1 MEYDAVVEEAQKR
14 IQDNAFYMTKA
25 LDAQNLKEAMKFAEQ
40 MVGSLRVGSVSPRE
54 YYSLFLQVF
63 DELNLLEM
71 AFVEAYNKKKIKI
84 SKIYEKVQY
93 SQELIP
99 RLYLMITAGSVLIDS
114 REMTSVAVIQDLFQM
129 LKGVQHPFRG
139 LFLRF
144 YFLKMIKRKIPDADQ
159 EDYQEKLERE
169 FGCLENILNMLS
181 ENFGEMNKLWI
192 RIGTLIKDKK
202 SRKQQREELKMTVG
216 ENIVRLAGI
225 QGLTV
230 EVYKEKLLPMLLEH
244 IVSCGDKMS
253 QSYLFNCLIH
263 AFPDEF
269 HLETLEMML
278 KATED
283 LSPKVALREIYIKI
297 MDRLA
302 EYAKRAENGEAERT
316 DMIRVYKLF
325 KNSIANIV
333 AKQTDGEVQ
342 LHKLLE
348 LQSTFLKFCVN
359 SFPGVVEYV
368 DEILQI
374 SVALC
379 SKVSA
384 SEYTE
389 EVLDS
394 LVSILSLPLDS
405 LALAVLA
412 LEEYPRLMNYLP
424 FIKRKRVALK
434 ILEAV
439 LNSRTYIMRSDVLMK
454 VLVFI
459 GPLFEAGDSESVPPT
474 ADELEE
480 QLCLLGR
487 LSHLCES
494 HDPHVTVE
502 LLKRVEKKT
511 RKLDASWKKSLI
523 PALITCYF
531 RAVRRFKELQ
541 ALIAANPEDL
551 QSQIQAPYEQRVQN
565 ATYLTEDEK
574 NSWTYTIPAMELNLA
589 ELFKA
594 ARFLIDDVAYDYPIV
609 AVKLYLQLILLVKSC
624 NEGEEYKELL
634 GELTEEALEL
644 FQDEVSDPKEK
655 AFMFENILG
664 CLLPVLPVLPEDVRE
679 TISHNL
685 TLFASS
691 LLRKRD
697 KVLMLLKVIGVH
709 FNPPHQVGLS

>member
-1 MEYDAVVEEAQKR
+1 MVEEARKR

-25 LDAQNLKEAMKFAEQ
+25 LDAQNLKEAMKFADQ

-169 FGCLENILNMLS
+169 FGCLDNILNMLS

-230 EVYKEKLLPMLLEH
+230 DVYKQKLLPMLLEH

-278 KATED
+278 RATED
-283 LSPKVALREIYIKI
+283 LNPKVALREIYIKI

-302 EYAKRAENGEAERT
+302 EYAKRAENGEAEKT
-316 DMIRVYKLF
+316 DMVKVYQMF
-325 KNSIANIV
+325 KKSIANIV
-333 AKQTDGEVQ
+333 SKQTEGEVQ
-342 LHKLLE
+342 LHKILE

-405 LALAVLA
+405 LALAVLG

-424 FIKRKRVALK
+424 FIKRKKVALK

-439 LNSRTYIMRSDVLMK
+439 LNSRTYILRSDVLMK

-459 GPLFEAGDSESVPPT
+459 NPLFETGDSESIPPT
-474 ADELEE
+474 ADELQD
-480 QLCLLGR
+480 QLCQLGR
-487 LSHLCES
+487 LFHLCES

-502 LLKRVEKKT
+502 LLKRIEKKV
-511 RKLDASWKKSLI
+511 RKLDSSWKKSLV
-523 PALITCYF
+523 PSLVTCYF
-531 RAVRRFKELQ
+531 RTVRRFKELQ
-541 ALIAANPEDL
+541 PLIAANPEDL
-551 QSQIQAPYEQRVQN
+551 QTQIQAPFEARVQ
-565 ATYLTEDEK
+565 AASYLSEDEK
-574 NSWTYTIPAMELNLA
+574 NGWSYTIPTMELNPTDL
-589 ELFKA
+589 LTA
-594 ARFLIDDVAYDYPIV
+594 ARAMIEDVAYDYPVV
-609 AVKLYLQLILLVKSC
+609 AVRLYLQLISLVKAC
-624 NEGEEYKELL
+624 NEGEQYKELL
-634 GELTEEALEL
+634 GDLAEEALEL

-655 AFMFENILG
+655 AFIFENILG
-664 CLLPVLPVLPEDVRE
+664 TFIPLLPALADDARE
-679 TISHNL
+679 TVSHNL

-697 KVLMLLKVIGVH
+697 KVLMLLKVLSVH
-709 FNPPHQVGLS
+709 FNPPHLVSTG